1 MLGFTFLL
9 NAVTRPPT
17 PAPLSYAAYAANPAA
32 AGKLNVPTAV
42 CVKESS
48 EQQSTACLETAA
60 DESLDTYSRHL
71 NVDYKLESLISSS
84 E

>member
-1 MLGFTFLL
+1 MLPRGSRYST
-9 NAVTRPPT
+9 AEQRER
-17 PAPLSYAAYAANPAA
+17 AAANPAAAA